1 MERLATRATVDR
13 ALRAL
18 QVPKYPRTKRQS
30 TKDVLGEVKMNL
42 ARLGLSADID
52 GSSDPFSVH
61 TSAQLRIASMRFVNT
76 SDFEPSSHVRQT
88 THAISDDPDH
98 FSGC

>member
-18 QVPKYPRTKRQS
+18 QVPKYPPTKRQS
-30 TKDVLGEVKMNL
+30 MKDVLGEVTMNL

-52 GSSDPFSVH
+52 SSSNPFSVH